1 MVEAV
6 ERYLSEHDKGRY
18 SREEFDRFCKKEK
31 LALSCPVIHITGSN
45 GKGSTANFLAHI
57 YQAAGY
63 KVASFIKPAFLC
75 VNECIRF
82 NGEEIDDETLSSLFK
97 ENEKAFLK
105 YGLSAFEA
113 TVAIAYRYFESKH
126 PDIAIIEAGMGGDID
141 ATNIVDLPTI
151 LSIITSV
158 SLEHTAYLGTTVSQ
172 IAYAKAGII
181 KEETPV
187 LVGKLDEAAKEPIQ
201 EYASDMDAPFFE
213 VDEAHFENLQNGE
226 FHFDY
231 RPYKDLLIPTASLYQ
246 IKNAALAIEAT
257 KILNASFPVTE
268 EAVRKGLLMGMLPG
282 RFERRGNVIFDG
294 AHNPEAS
301 QSLVDSLGRLS
312 LEKPVHILFAAM
324 RDKNIA
330 VMLPMLNRDAASITL
345 TTFPHFRART
355 EEDYFLYV
363 EDYPFVED
371 PKAALDELLEKY
383 PEDYILVT
391 GSLAFVGF
399 LRNIAGDLR

>member
-1 MVEAV
+1 MVQAV
-6 ERYLSEHDKGRY
+6 EQYLIDHDKGRY
-18 SREEFDRFCKKEK
+18 SREEFDRYCHKEK
-31 LALSCPVIHITGSN
+31 LKLSCPVIHITGSN
-45 GKGSTANFLAHI
+45 GKGSTANFIAHI
-57 YQAAGY
+57 YQSAGY
-63 KVASFIKPAFLC
+63 KVACFVKPAFLC
-75 VNECIRF
+75 VNECILL
-82 NGEEIDDETLSSLFK
+82 NGKQIEDETLSRLFD
-97 ENEKAFLK
+97 ENKKAFEK

-113 TVAIAYRYFESKH
+113 TVALAYRYFEAQK

-187 LVGKLDEAAKEPIQ
+187 LIGKLDDAAKEPIR
-201 EYASDMDAPFFE
+201 EYADDMDAPLSE
-213 VDEAHFENLQNGE
+213 VDDYHFEELVNGNYA
-226 FHFDY
+226 FDY
-231 RPYKDLLIPTASLYQ
+231 RPYKRLLIPTPTKYQ
-246 IKNAALAIEAT
+246 LKNASLAIEAI
-257 KILNASFPVTE
+257 KLLSNSFPVSE
-268 EAVRKGLLMGMLPG
+268 EAVRQGLLMPMLPG
-282 RFERRGNVIFDG
+282 RFERRGNVVFDG

-301 QSLVDSLGRLS
+301 QSLVESLAALS

-330 VMLPMLNRDAASITL
+330 VMLPLLNRDAESITL

-371 PKAALDELLEKY
+371 PKAALEGLLKDY
-383 PEDYILVT
+383 PDDYILVT
-391 GSLAFVGF
+391 GSLAFVGY
-399 LRNIAGDLR
+399 LRNIVGDLR